1 MVATEPEETA
11 VSSRGNRSVPWV
23 RQELCVSK
31 EYPDAKFAL
40 RSSVQDDLSSSVG
53 IQVDTSTSTCA
64 NRHAANPTGAG
75 EAREQGMLTL

>member
-40 RSSVQDDLSSSVG
+40 RSSVRDDLSSGVSV
-53 IQVDTSTSTCA
+53 QVDTHPHTGDD
-64 NRHAANPTGAG
+64 RHAADPRAG
-75 EAREQGMLTL
+75 DADPMTKRGH

>member
-40 RSSVQDDLSSSVG
+40 RSSVQDDLSAV
-53 IQVDTSTSTCA
+53 QVSRWIGTGTCA

-75 EAREQGMLTL
+75 